1 MSAAASTDFSIRFNA
16 ETAKFQK
23 DVDYAK
29 KMLRGYAKEAIAAN
43 DATADFDTKLDQAS
57 KNLRSFG
64 SGMLS
69 VAGYVSAGMGT
80 VVAASAMMVRQ
91 TADQAREIERMA
103 NVAQVSVEEIQAMSY
118 AAKQYNI
125 NGDKMAD
132 ILKDTNDKLG
142 DFLET
147 GGGEFADFFE
157 NIAPKVGITAQ
168 ELSKLSSPEV
178 LVAVKN
184 AMDAANV
191 PMKEQIFYLESIA
204 DEASALMPLLDD
216 NGKQLYE
223 LTKRYQ
229 DLNVSMSEY
238 DIEKFK
244 QMDQKLEDV
253 SLKLQ
258 KSFANAVV
266 GAGDQIDWF
275 TDKLTVAI
283 DYWGSL
289 FDSFADTP
297 RTENGLVKRLS
308 ELRSELKDL
317 KPERDE
323 ILESLKEYDNVDE
336 SKLLAYNVNPWGL
349 SKNHL
354 FNLNVDYAM
363 VDREIKAKE
372 AEMAR
377 LQEQYNRQRFG
388 MNYGD
393 QPKPKAMPQG
403 DGLNAK
409 QETELANLQRNGAN
423 RLDALDMQY
432 ASERDK
438 LKLAHEQRLLDIEQ
452 LELSEVELKKRGYDS
467 IEAMRLEYKERE
479 NEFYLTQQ
487 QEFEQRQEEAIQRE
501 IDAFARK
508 EDEKTRKA
516 EAAAKQRAATE
527 QRLESQVFALKTQVA
542 GQTLGL
548 IADTAK
554 QGSAIQKVAF
564 AAQKLMAAYTVYQ
577 QGEIAAMAALAPP
590 PIGLGPVAG
599 ATYAGTL
606 RAMSAISA
614 GMIMGQAIAGMAH
627 SGISEI
633 PREGTW
639 LLDKGERVYT
649 NDSARQID
657 SMYSAIMSMQYRM
670 PSFSEVGYQQ
680 AAAQS
685 SQPWTLIINEAQPGT
700 VAEIDYEK
708 RTIQT
713 MLKDAQKSGD
723 YFSYISQKMGSQ
735 IGGYK

>member
-191 PMKEQIFYLESIA
+191 PMKEQLSYLEKIA
-204 DEASALMPLLDD
+204 DEASALTPLLDD

-266 GAGDQIDWF
+266 GASDQIDWF
-275 TDKLTVAI
+275 TDKITVAI

-317 KPERDE
+317 KPKRDE

-336 SKLLAYNVNPWGL
+336 SSLPSINPFGR
-349 SKNHL
+349 SRNSL

-409 QETELANLQRNGAN
+409 DETELANLQRNGAN

-516 EAAAKQRAATE
+516 EAAAKQRTATE
-527 QRLESQVFALKTQVA
+527 QRFESQLLSMKMQVA
-542 GQTLGL
+542 GETLGL
-548 IADTAK
+548 IAETAK
-554 QGSAIQKVAF
+554 QGSALQKAAF
-564 AAQKLMAAYTVYQ
+564 AAQKLMSAYTIIQ
-577 QGEIAAMAALAPP
+577 QGEVAAAAALTLPP
-590 PIGLGPVAG
+590 VGLGPVAG
-599 ATYAGTL
+599 LSYANTI
-606 RAMSAISA
+606 RAMSKISA

-657 SMYSAIMSMQYRM
+657 SMYSAIMAMQYRM

-685 SQPWTLIINEAQPGT
+685 SQPWTVIINEAQPGT

>member
-317 KPERDE
+317 KPKRDE

-336 SKLLAYNVNPWGL
+336 SSLPSINPFGR
-349 SKNHL
+349 SRNSL

-409 QETELANLQRNGAN
+409 DETELANLQRNGAN

-599 ATYAGTL
+599 ATYAGTI

-685 SQPWTLIINEAQPGT
+685 SQPWTVIINEAQPGT

>member
-43 DATADFDTKLDQAS
+43 DATASFEEKLEQAS

-69 VAGYVSAGMGT
+69 VAGYISAGVGA
-80 VVAASAMMVRQ
+80 VVAASAVMVRQ

-229 DLNVSMSEY
+229 DLNVAMSGY

-253 SLKLQ
+253 SLKLK
-258 KSFANAVV
+258 KSFANAVL
-266 GAGDQIDWF
+266 GASDQIDWF
-275 TDKLTVAI
+275 TDKLAEAI
-283 DYWGSL
+283 NDWGAM
-289 FDSFADTP
+289 FDSMSDNP
-297 RTENGLVKRLS
+297 RTQNGMLKKIGDARADARAVKYELERAEKELLGMQSVQSKASDDLALKARLANDGFDKKIDLAQAKVS
-308 ELRSELKDL
+308 KLR
-317 KPERDE
+317 
-323 ILESLKEYDNVDE
+323 KEYDDITRSINQYEAQYEELGRSKPTPDRLPNSTWSSSSNDDDLKKIQASGA
-336 SKLLAYNVNPWGL
+336 SKL
-349 SKNHL
+349 S
-354 FNLNVDYAM
+354 
-363 VDREIKAKE
+363 
-372 AEMAR
+372 
-377 LQEQYNRQRFG
+377 
-388 MNYGD
+388 
-393 QPKPKAMPQG
+393 
-403 DGLNAK
+403 
-409 QETELANLQRNGAN
+409 
-423 RLDALDMQY
+423 ALDMQY

-516 EAAAKQRAATE
+516 EAAAKQRTATE
-527 QRLESQVFALKTQVA
+527 QRFESQLLSMKMQVA
-542 GQTLGL
+542 GETLGL
-548 IADTAK
+548 IAETAK
-554 QGSAIQKVAF
+554 QGSALQKAAF
-564 AAQKLMAAYTVYQ
+564 AAQKLMSAYTIIQ
-577 QGEIAAMAALAPP
+577 QGEVAAAAALTLPP
-590 PIGLGPVAG
+590 VGLGPVAG
-599 ATYAGTL
+599 LSYANTI
-606 RAMSAISA
+606 RAMSKISA

-657 SMYSAIMSMQYRM
+657 SMYSAIMAMQYRM

-685 SQPWTLIINEAQPGT
+685 SQPWTVIINEAQPGT

>member
-1 MSAAASTDFSIRFNA
+1 MSAAASTDFSIRFTT
-16 ETAKFQK
+16 ETARFNK
-23 DVDYAK
+23 DIDYAK

-57 KNLRSFG
+57 KNLRNFG

-336 SKLLAYNVNPWGL
+336 SSLPSINPFGR
-349 SKNHL
+349 SRNSL

-564 AAQKLMAAYTVYQ
+564 AAQKLMAAYTIIQ
-577 QGEIAAMAALAPP
+577 QGEVAAAAALTLPP
-590 PIGLGPVAG
+590 VGLGPVAG
-599 ATYAGTL
+599 LSYANTI

-680 AAAQS
+680 AATQS
-685 SQPWTLIINEAQPGT
+685 SQPWTVIINEAQPGT

>member
-317 KPERDE
+317 KPKRDE

-336 SKLLAYNVNPWGL
+336 SSLPSINPFGR
-349 SKNHL
+349 SRNSL

-487 QEFEQRQEEAIQRE
+487 QEFEERQEEAIQRE

-599 ATYAGTL
+599 ATYAGTI

-657 SMYSAIMSMQYRM
+657 SMYAAIMSMQYRM

>member
-142 DFLET
+142 DFLEN

-266 GAGDQIDWF
+266 GASDQIDWF

-317 KPERDE
+317 KPKRDE

-336 SKLLAYNVNPWGL
+336 SSLPSINPFGR
-349 SKNHL
+349 SRNSL
-354 FNLNVDYAM
+354 FNLTVDYGM
-363 VDREIKAKE
+363 VDRDIKAKE
-372 AEMAR
+372 AEIAR

-599 ATYAGTL
+599 ATYAGTI

-657 SMYSAIMSMQYRM
+657 SMYSAIMAMQYRM

-685 SQPWTLIINEAQPGT
+685 SQPWTVIINEAQPGT

>member
-223 LTKRYQ
+223 LAKRYQ

-336 SKLLAYNVNPWGL
+336 SSLPSINPFGR
-349 SKNHL
+349 SRNSL
-354 FNLNVDYAM
+354 FNLTVDYGM
-363 VDREIKAKE
+363 IDREIKAKE
-372 AEMAR
+372 AEIAR

-409 QETELANLQRNGAN
+409 DETELANLQRNGAN

-599 ATYAGTL
+599 ATYAGTI

-670 PSFSEVGYQQ
+670 PIFSEVGYQQ

-685 SQPWTLIINEAQPGT
+685 SQPWTVIINEAQPGT

>member
-317 KPERDE
+317 KPKRDE

-336 SKLLAYNVNPWGL
+336 SSLPSINPFGR
-349 SKNHL
+349 SRNSL

-409 QETELANLQRNGAN
+409 DETELANLQRNGAN

-606 RAMSAISA
+606 RAMSTISA

-657 SMYSAIMSMQYRM
+657 SMYAAIMSMQYRM

-680 AAAQS
+680 TAAQS

>member
-317 KPERDE
+317 KPKRDE

-336 SKLLAYNVNPWGL
+336 SSLPSINPFGR
-349 SKNHL
+349 SRNSL

-409 QETELANLQRNGAN
+409 DETELANLQRNGAN

-516 EAAAKQRAATE
+516 EAAAKQRTATE
-527 QRLESQVFALKTQVA
+527 QRFESQLLSMKMQVA
-542 GQTLGL
+542 GETLGL
-548 IADTAK
+548 IAETAK
-554 QGSAIQKVAF
+554 QGSALQKAAF
-564 AAQKLMAAYTVYQ
+564 AAQKLMSAYTVIQ
-577 QGEIAAMAALAPP
+577 QGEVAAAAALTLPP
-590 PIGLGPVAG
+590 VGLGPVAG
-599 ATYAGTL
+599 LSYANTI
-606 RAMSAISA
+606 RAMSKISA

-657 SMYSAIMSMQYRM
+657 SMYSAIMAMQYRM
-670 PSFSEVGYQQ
+670 PSFSELGYQQ
-680 AAAQS
+680 AATQS
-685 SQPWTLIINEAQPGT
+685 SQPWTVIINEAQPGT

>member
-266 GAGDQIDWF
+266 GASDQIDWF
-275 TDKLTVAI
+275 TDKITVAI

-308 ELRSELKDL
+308 GLRSDLKDL
-317 KPERDE
+317 KSERDE

-336 SKLLAYNVNPWGL
+336 SSLPSINPFGR
-349 SKNHL
+349 SRNSL
-354 FNLNVDYAM
+354 FNLNVDYGM

-372 AEMAR
+372 AEVAR
-377 LQEQYNRQRFG
+377 LQKRYNIQTFG

-599 ATYAGTL
+599 ATYAGTI

-680 AAAQS
+680 AATQS
-685 SQPWTLIINEAQPGT
+685 SQPWTVIINEAQPGT

>member
-317 KPERDE
+317 KPKRDE

-336 SKLLAYNVNPWGL
+336 SSLPSINPFGR
-349 SKNHL
+349 SRNSL

-487 QEFEQRQEEAIQRE
+487 QEFELRQEEAIQRE

-685 SQPWTLIINEAQPGT
+685 SQPWTVIINEAQPGT

>member
-266 GAGDQIDWF
+266 GASDQIDWF
-275 TDKLTVAI
+275 TDKITVAI

-308 ELRSELKDL
+308 GLRSDLKDL
-317 KPERDE
+317 KSERDE

-336 SKLLAYNVNPWGL
+336 SSLPSINPFGR
-349 SKNHL
+349 SRNSL
-354 FNLNVDYAM
+354 FNLTVDYGM

-372 AEMAR
+372 AEVAR
-377 LQEQYNRQRFG
+377 LQKRYNIQTFG

-438 LKLAHEQRLLDIEQ
+438 LKLAHEQRLIDIEQ

-564 AAQKLMAAYTVYQ
+564 AAQKVMAAYTVYQ

-599 ATYAGTL
+599 ATYAGTI

-685 SQPWTLIINEAQPGT
+685 SQPWTVIINEAQPGT

>member
-409 QETELANLQRNGAN
+409 DETELANLQRNGAN

-680 AAAQS
+680 AATQS
-685 SQPWTLIINEAQPGT
+685 SQPWTVIINEAQPGT

>member
-16 ETAKFQK
+16 ETARFQK

-266 GAGDQIDWF
+266 GASDQIDWF

-317 KPERDE
+317 KPKRDE

-336 SKLLAYNVNPWGL
+336 SKLPSINPFGR
-349 SKNHL
+349 SRNSL
-354 FNLNVDYAM
+354 FNLTVDYGM

-372 AEMAR
+372 AEIAR

-409 QETELANLQRNGAN
+409 DETELANLQRNGAN

-599 ATYAGTL
+599 ATYAGTI

-657 SMYSAIMSMQYRM
+657 SMYSAIMAMHRDRDMSEFSFPSRSMDIVRGSTVNIFGAPENTRIEERTGPNGEEITNVFLNDM
-670 PSFSEVGYQQ
+670 NEGGPMSETI
-680 AAAQS
+680 S
-685 SQPWTLIINEAQPGT
+685 
-700 VAEIDYEK
+700 
-708 RTIQT
+708 RTFG
-713 MLKDAQKSGD
+713 LPRKG
-723 YFSYISQKMGSQ
+723 F
-735 IGGYK
+735 

>member
-266 GAGDQIDWF
+266 GASDQIDWF

-317 KPERDE
+317 KPKRDE

-336 SKLLAYNVNPWGL
+336 SKLPSINPFGR
-349 SKNHL
+349 SRNSL
-354 FNLNVDYAM
+354 FNLTVDYGM

-372 AEMAR
+372 AEIAR

-452 LELSEVELKKRGYDS
+452 LELSEFELKKRGYDS

-599 ATYAGTL
+599 ATYAGTI

-680 AAAQS
+680 AATQS
-685 SQPWTLIINEAQPGT
+685 SQPWTVIINEAQPGT

>member
-43 DATADFDTKLDQAS
+43 DATASFEEKLEQAS

-69 VAGYVSAGMGT
+69 VAGYISAGVGA
-80 VVAASAMMVRQ
+80 VVAASAVMVRQ

-253 SLKLQ
+253 SLKLK
-258 KSFANAVV
+258 KSFANAVL
-266 GAGDQIDWF
+266 GASDQIDWF
-275 TDKLTVAI
+275 TDKLAEAI
-283 DYWGSL
+283 NDWGAM
-289 FDSFADTP
+289 FDSMSDNP
-297 RTENGLVKRLS
+297 RTQNGMLKKIGDARADARAVKY
-308 ELRSELKDL
+308 ELERAEKELLGMQSVQSMASDDL
-317 KPERDE
+317 ALKAHLANDGFDKKIDLAQAKVSKLR
-323 ILESLKEYDNVDE
+323 KEYDDITRSINQYEAQYEELGRSKPTQDRLPNSTWSSSSNDDDLKKIQASGS
-336 SKLLAYNVNPWGL
+336 SKL
-349 SKNHL
+349 S
-354 FNLNVDYAM
+354 
-363 VDREIKAKE
+363 
-372 AEMAR
+372 
-377 LQEQYNRQRFG
+377 
-388 MNYGD
+388 
-393 QPKPKAMPQG
+393 
-403 DGLNAK
+403 
-409 QETELANLQRNGAN
+409 
-423 RLDALDMQY
+423 ALDMQY

-452 LELSEVELKKRGYDS
+452 LELSEFELKKRGYDS

-599 ATYAGTL
+599 ATYAGTI

-680 AAAQS
+680 AATQS
-685 SQPWTLIINEAQPGT
+685 SQPWTVIINEAQPGT

>member
-266 GAGDQIDWF
+266 GASDQIDWF

-317 KPERDE
+317 KPKRDE
-323 ILESLKEYDNVDE
+323 IVESLKEYDNVDE
-336 SKLLAYNVNPWGL
+336 SSLPSINPFGR
-349 SKNHL
+349 SRNSL

-377 LQEQYNRQRFG
+377 LQEQYNRKRFG

-670 PSFSEVGYQQ
+670 PIFSEVGYQQ

-685 SQPWTLIINEAQPGT
+685 SQPWTVIINEAQPGT

>member
-16 ETAKFQK
+16 ETARFQK

-317 KPERDE
+317 KPKRDE

-336 SKLLAYNVNPWGL
+336 SSLPSINPFGR
-349 SKNHL
+349 SRNSL

-409 QETELANLQRNGAN
+409 DETELANLQRNGAN

-606 RAMSAISA
+606 RAMSTISA

-657 SMYSAIMSMQYRM
+657 SMYAAIMSMQYRM

-680 AAAQS
+680 TAAQS

>member
-317 KPERDE
+317 KPKRDE
-323 ILESLKEYDNVDE
+323 IVESLKEYDNVDE
-336 SKLLAYNVNPWGL
+336 SSLPSINPFGR
-349 SKNHL
+349 SRNSL

-657 SMYSAIMSMQYRM
+657 SMYAAIMSMQYRM

-680 AAAQS
+680 AATQS
-685 SQPWTLIINEAQPGT
+685 SQPWTVIINEAQPGT

>member
-266 GAGDQIDWF
+266 GASDQIDWF
-275 TDKLTVAI
+275 TDKITVAI

-308 ELRSELKDL
+308 GLRSDLKDL
-317 KPERDE
+317 KSERDE

-336 SKLLAYNVNPWGL
+336 SSLPSINPFGR
-349 SKNHL
+349 SRNSL
-354 FNLNVDYAM
+354 FNLNVDYGM

-372 AEMAR
+372 AEVAR
-377 LQEQYNRQRFG
+377 LQKRYNIQTFG

-467 IEAMRLEYKERE
+467 IAAMRLEYKERE

-599 ATYAGTL
+599 ATYAGTI

-657 SMYSAIMSMQYRM
+657 SMYSAIMAMQYRM

-685 SQPWTLIINEAQPGT
+685 SQPWTVIINEAQPGT

>member
-317 KPERDE
+317 KPKRDE

-336 SKLLAYNVNPWGL
+336 SSLPSINPFGR
-349 SKNHL
+349 SRNSL

-680 AAAQS
+680 AATQS
-685 SQPWTLIINEAQPGT
+685 SQPWTVIINEAQPGT

>member
-266 GAGDQIDWF
+266 GASDQIDWF

-317 KPERDE
+317 KPKRDE

-336 SKLLAYNVNPWGL
+336 SSLPSINPFGR
-349 SKNHL
+349 SRNSL
-354 FNLNVDYAM
+354 FNLTVDYGM

-372 AEMAR
+372 AEIAR

-409 QETELANLQRNGAN
+409 DETELANLQRNGAN

-599 ATYAGTL
+599 ATYAGTI

-657 SMYSAIMSMQYRM
+657 SMYSAIMAMQYRM

-685 SQPWTLIINEAQPGT
+685 SQPWTVIINEAQPGT

>member
-275 TDKLTVAI
+275 TDKLTVSI

-317 KPERDE
+317 KPKRDE
-323 ILESLKEYDNVDE
+323 IVESLKEYDNVDE
-336 SKLLAYNVNPWGL
+336 SSLPSINPFGR
-349 SKNHL
+349 SRNSL

-363 VDREIKAKE
+363 VDRDIKAKE

-409 QETELANLQRNGAN
+409 DETELANLQRNGAN

-670 PSFSEVGYQQ
+670 PIFSEVGYQQ

>member
-191 PMKEQIFYLESIA
+191 PMKEQLSYLEKIA
-204 DEASALMPLLDD
+204 DEASALTPLLDD

-275 TDKLTVAI
+275 TDKLTVSI

-317 KPERDE
+317 KPKRDE

-336 SKLLAYNVNPWGL
+336 SSLPSINPFGR
-349 SKNHL
+349 SRNSL

-393 QPKPKAMPQG
+393 QPKLKAMPQG

-409 QETELANLQRNGAN
+409 QETEIANLQRNGAN

-564 AAQKLMAAYTVYQ
+564 AAQKVMAAYTVYQ

-599 ATYAGTL
+599 ATYAGVL
-606 RAMSAISA
+606 RGMSKISA
-614 GMIMGQAIAGMAH
+614 AMIMGQAIAGMAH

-670 PSFSEVGYQQ
+670 PIFSEVGYQQ

>member
-317 KPERDE
+317 KPKRDE

-336 SKLLAYNVNPWGL
+336 SSLPSINPFGR
-349 SKNHL
+349 SRNSL

-393 QPKPKAMPQG
+393 QQKPKAMPQG

-409 QETELANLQRNGAN
+409 QETEIANLQRNGAN

-599 ATYAGTL
+599 ATYAGTI

-657 SMYSAIMSMQYRM
+657 SMYAAIMSMQYRM

>member
-317 KPERDE
+317 KPKRDE

-336 SKLLAYNVNPWGL
+336 SSLPSINPFGR
-349 SKNHL
+349 SRNSL

-409 QETELANLQRNGAN
+409 DETALANLQRNGAN

-599 ATYAGTL
+599 ATYAGTI

-657 SMYSAIMSMQYRM
+657 SMYAAIMSMQYRM

>member
-191 PMKEQIFYLESIA
+191 PMKEQLSYLEKIA
-204 DEASALMPLLDD
+204 DEASALTPLLDD

-317 KPERDE
+317 KPKRDE

-336 SKLLAYNVNPWGL
+336 SSLPSINPFGR
-349 SKNHL
+349 SRNSL
-354 FNLNVDYAM
+354 FNLTVDYGM

-599 ATYAGTL
+599 ATYAGTI

-657 SMYSAIMSMQYRM
+657 SMYSAIMAMQYRM

-680 AAAQS
+680 AATQS
-685 SQPWTLIINEAQPGT
+685 SQPWTVIINEAQPGT

>member
-29 KMLRGYAKEAIAAN
+29 KMLRGYAKEAIVAN
-43 DATADFDTKLDQAS
+43 DATADFEAKLDQAS
-57 KNLRSFG
+57 KKVSKAT
-64 SGMLS
+64 SKMLKD
-69 VAGYVSAGMGT
+69 VAGYFSFSAGA
-80 VVAASAMMVRQ
+80 VATASVMIVRN

-317 KPERDE
+317 KPKRDE

-336 SKLLAYNVNPWGL
+336 SSLPSINPFGR
-349 SKNHL
+349 SRNSL
-354 FNLNVDYAM
+354 FNLTVDYGM

-479 NEFYLTQQ
+479 NEFYLSQQ

-599 ATYAGTL
+599 ATYAGTI

-657 SMYSAIMSMQYRM
+657 SMYAAIMSMQYRM

-685 SQPWTLIINEAQPGT
+685 SQPWTVIINEAQPGT

>member
-317 KPERDE
+317 KPKRDE

-336 SKLLAYNVNPWGL
+336 SSLPSINPFGR
-349 SKNHL
+349 SRNSL

-409 QETELANLQRNGAN
+409 QETEIANLQRNGAN

-599 ATYAGTL
+599 ATYAGTI

-657 SMYSAIMSMQYRM
+657 SMYAAIISMQYRM

>member
-43 DATADFDTKLDQAS
+43 DATASFEEKLEQAS

-69 VAGYVSAGMGT
+69 VAGYISAGVGA
-80 VVAASAMMVRQ
+80 VVAASAVMVRQ

-253 SLKLQ
+253 SLKLK
-258 KSFANAVV
+258 KSFANAVL
-266 GAGDQIDWF
+266 GASDQIDWF
-275 TDKLTVAI
+275 TDKLAEAI
-283 DYWGSL
+283 NDWGAM
-289 FDSFADTP
+289 FDSMSDNP
-297 RTENGLVKRLS
+297 RTQNGMLKKIGDARADARAVKY
-308 ELRSELKDL
+308 ELERAEKELLGMQSVQSKASDDL
-317 KPERDE
+317 ALKAHLANDGFDKKIDLAQAKVSKLR
-323 ILESLKEYDNVDE
+323 KEYDDITRSINQYEAQYEELGRSKPTQDRLPNSTWSSSSNDDDLKKIQASGS
-336 SKLLAYNVNPWGL
+336 SKL
-349 SKNHL
+349 S
-354 FNLNVDYAM
+354 
-363 VDREIKAKE
+363 
-372 AEMAR
+372 
-377 LQEQYNRQRFG
+377 
-388 MNYGD
+388 
-393 QPKPKAMPQG
+393 
-403 DGLNAK
+403 
-409 QETELANLQRNGAN
+409 
-423 RLDALDMQY
+423 ALDMQY

-452 LELSEVELKKRGYDS
+452 LELSEFELKKRGYDS

-516 EAAAKQRAATE
+516 EAAAKQRTATE
-527 QRLESQVFALKTQVA
+527 QRFESQLLSMKMQVA
-542 GQTLGL
+542 GETLGL
-548 IADTAK
+548 IAETAK
-554 QGSAIQKVAF
+554 QGSALQKAAF
-564 AAQKLMAAYTVYQ
+564 AAQKLMSAYTIIQ
-577 QGEIAAMAALAPP
+577 QGEVAAAAALTLPP
-590 PIGLGPVAG
+590 VGLGPVAG
-599 ATYAGTL
+599 LSYANTI
-606 RAMSAISA
+606 RAMSKISA

-657 SMYSAIMSMQYRM
+657 SMYAAIMSMQYRM

-680 AAAQS
+680 AATQS
-685 SQPWTLIINEAQPGT
+685 SQPWTVIINEAQPGT